1 MVGIQQLTDA
11 RLMTTAL
18 GMAAALLMLM
28 TAPDS
33 PHLDLDPQTRAAVT
47 TAWNVFVRIA
57 PHLKI

>member
-1 MVGIQQLTDA
+1 
-11 RLMTTAL
+11 MTTAL